1 MPDGTMALP
10 LQTLIDTARIFLRTS
25 REEVDDGLRT
35 VDWVKIRDGAE
46 KAWNAVIQATDHAMR
61 AHGRTPLPGRGAHG
75 DRLDYLDSIGRHDL
89 AQGYS
94 YLADRLHGDLFY
106 NGVALPTDLIRRLLD
121 EAADFVEQAAAL

>member
-1 MPDGTMALP
+1 MQP
-10 LQTLIDTARIFLRTS
+10 LLEVARTFVLTAR
-25 REEVDDGLRT
+25 EEIEQGFEANNYIKV
-35 VDWVKIRDGAE
+35 RDGAE
-46 KAWNAVIQATDHAMR
+46 KAWSAIVQATDHAMR